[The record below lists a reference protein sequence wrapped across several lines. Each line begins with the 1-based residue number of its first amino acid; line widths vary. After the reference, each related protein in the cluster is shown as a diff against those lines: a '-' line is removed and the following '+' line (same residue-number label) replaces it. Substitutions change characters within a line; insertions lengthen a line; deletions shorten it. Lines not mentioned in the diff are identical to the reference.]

1 MNPCPFGYYNHP
13 EKKCVCAPGLV
24 QKYLNRV
31 SGPLLDRID
40 LHVEVTP
47 VSFDELTEEYKSE
60 SSSLIRNRVINARKV
75 QESRFYSKSTY
86 CNSQM
91 STNDL
96 NKYCTID
103 KEAKSILKLAMEKLD
118 LSARAYDLILKVSRT
133 IADLDH
139 SKSILTKHLSEAIQ
153 YRS

>member
-1 MNPCPFGYYNHP
+1 M
-13 EKKCVCAPGLV
+13 
-24 QKYLNRV
+24 NRV
-31 SGPLLDRID
+31 SVPLLDRID

-60 SSSLIRNRVINARKV
+60 SSSLIRNRVINARIV
-75 QESRFYSKSTY
+75 QEIRFDSKSTY

-91 STNDL
+91 STTDL

-118 LSARAYDLILKVSRT
+118 LSARAYDRILKVSRT
-133 IADLDH
+133 ISDLDH
-139 SKSILTKHLSEAIQ
+139 SKYILTKHLSEAI
-153 YRS
+153 